1 MPALRIQMHLHRN
14 PAFFSAIVSDIS
26 TPSCVDVPQAASL
39 ANEPTHR
46 GSKSQVAGC
55 SFRTGTE
62 RRECGRI
69 LPGARIVCTA
79 VLLLEKMLA
88 SSRDAAV
95 RGGASCAG
103 TEEAKAFPLRTG
115 IFD

>member
-1 MPALRIQMHLHRN
+1 MFCLPTQKNRN
-14 PAFFSAIVSDIS
+14 RVAKSCLPSGRKYLKRNVSDIS

-79 VLLLEKMLA
+79 VLLLEKIFA

-103 TEEAKAFPLRTG
+103 
-115 IFD
+115 